1 MPTVQSI
8 ISKGYFPVELPPY
21 FNTEVYGNFLAA
33 NASALPSSFRDDK
46 LISKSATHNLARRGT
61 LRRELRIPNPIN
73 YYMLASFVVDN
84 WTILERHASQSP
96 FSLTTPVDAAYDRAI
111 GRRCDFNERP
121 KHMTR
126 IRSTSRYI
134 LQTDINRFYHSIY
147 THCIPWAICGKS
159 AAKANRSPDLLGN
172 KLDMLVRNAQDG
184 QTLGIPVGPD
194 TSLLVAEI
202 ILSAAD
208 VVLSNKGI
216 TNGFRYMDDY
226 EFGFPNYAEAEQSLG
241 TLQEVLNTYELALN
255 PKKTQI
261 TNLPKPTEAFSISEL
276 RTFIFRSTQ
285 VAQHSDILRYFDR
298 AFSFF
303 EENPEDEI
311 LQYAVSRLMGETI
324 HQDNW
329 TLCEN
334 LLLQCAI
341 VEPGAIRFVLK
352 QFLKYK
358 ELSYL
363 LNFDRIGETF
373 NRVITQHAP
382 LGHSSEVAWA
392 IWGLLAMNISMQAN
406 SASAASSMNDSV
418 VAILVLDANSKNLIP
433 SGTDFGN
440 YQSLM
445 TTDDLYG
452 EHWLVAY
459 EANAKGWLPSV
470 GQKDHVNAD
479 ERFSILKANGV
490 YFYDDSRAL
499 YIAQVE
505 GY

>member
-1 MPTVQSI
+1 
-8 ISKGYFPVELPPY
+8 
-21 FNTEVYGNFLAA
+21 
-33 NASALPSSFRDDK
+33 
-46 LISKSATHNLARRGT
+46 
-61 LRRELRIPNPIN
+61 
-73 YYMLASFVVDN
+73 
-84 WTILERHASQSP
+84 
-96 FSLTTPVDAAYDRAI
+96 
-111 GRRCDFNERP
+111 
-121 KHMTR
+121 
-126 IRSTSRYI
+126 
-134 LQTDINRFYHSIY
+134 
-147 THCIPWAICGKS
+147 
-159 AAKANRSPDLLGN
+159 
-172 KLDMLVRNAQDG
+172 
-184 QTLGIPVGPD
+184 
-194 TSLLVAEI
+194 
-202 ILSAAD
+202 
-208 VVLSNKGI
+208 
-216 TNGFRYMDDY
+216 
-226 EFGFPNYAEAEQSLG
+226 
-241 TLQEVLNTYELALN
+241 
-255 PKKTQI
+255 
-261 TNLPKPTEAFSISEL
+261 
-276 RTFIFRSTQ
+276 
-285 VAQHSDILRYFDR
+285 
-298 AFSFF
+298 
-303 EENPEDEI
+303 
-311 LQYAVSRLMGETI
+311 MGETI

-479 ERFSILKANGV
+479 ECFSILKANGV